1 MALKTGLELR
11 VYKTYAK
18 AAGELVAVLTDQV
31 SACVASTAVH
41 GGFRQLRFRLSL
53 SLAEAWSWL
62 NHEGGPGRHFY
73 HAELSH
79 GRKLAWEDRI
89 MDVTLAL
96 EGGSFLG
103 VDVVC
108 YGYWS
113 SLRDQVYNDNSIDSG
128 STDWTVG
135 GPHTADEIVKE
146 RLTDKCPDIS
156 SDQSNISANSQDLL
170 GITFRDDDYPMDII
184 VDTLAPGNPD
194 GDENVYYFGVWE
206 SRVPYWSKRAVSPVD
221 YYVWLEDL
229 SHGSFVQSGHD
240 LRNRV
245 LTKHLVDGGTTRTAK
260 ANDTDSQAR
269 YPVRELV
276 VSQGEINA
284 TNAVNARDQALAEQK
299 LPPPAAVLHS
309 PGARLVRAQRHPHR
323 AAQVGGARRQGGP
336 RSGLGPRQRQ
346 QPRLRRPAHL
356 LHPRHRVRRHHRHA
370 ESAAGP
376 PGRAG
381 LVAAGPADARGG
393 APVSRVHP
401 APTCESRSMETAG
414 HLQVQTEAHMWK
426 MGWNRGRSAWSLPS
440 AAEGE
445 RMGWAG
451 RENQPSVCPPIS
463 QSAIQ

>member
-146 RLTDKCPDIS
+146 MLTDKCPDIS

-184 VDTLAPGNPD
+184 VDTLAPATPMATRTSTTLGC
-194 GDENVYYFGVWE
+194 G
-206 SRVPYWSKRAVSPVD
+206 RAVCPTGPSGPSRPSTTTCGWRTCRMAALSSRATTCATGSSPST
-221 YYVWLEDL
+221 WW
-229 SHGSFVQSGHD
+229 
-240 LRNRV
+240 
-245 LTKHLVDGGTTRTAK
+245 TA
-260 ANDTDSQAR
+260 A
-269 YPVRELV
+269 
-276 VSQGEINA
+276 
-284 TNAVNARDQALAEQK
+284 
-299 LPPPAAVLHS
+299 PPA
-309 PGARLVRAQRHPHR
+309 P
-323 AAQVGGARRQGGP
+323 P
-336 RSGLGPRQRQ
+336 RPTT
-346 QPRLRRPAHL
+346 PTRRPGT
-356 LHPRHRVRRHHRHA
+356 RC
-370 ESAAGP
+370 GY
-376 PGRAG
+376 
-381 LVAAGPADARGG
+381 
-393 APVSRVHP
+393 
-401 APTCESRSMETAG
+401 
-414 HLQVQTEAHMWK
+414 
-426 MGWNRGRSAWSLPS
+426 
-440 AAEGE
+440 
-445 RMGWAG
+445 
-451 RENQPSVCPPIS
+451 
-463 QSAIQ
+463 QSTSIIAIN